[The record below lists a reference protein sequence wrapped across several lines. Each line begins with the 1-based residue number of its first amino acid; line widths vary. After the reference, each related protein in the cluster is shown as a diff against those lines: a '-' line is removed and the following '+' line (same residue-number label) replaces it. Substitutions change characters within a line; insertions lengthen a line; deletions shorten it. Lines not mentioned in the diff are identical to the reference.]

1 MTAYILKRT
10 GYSFLVVLGVLVLTF
25 VLFRVAAGDPAA
37 ALLGKNAS
45 PREIEDVRMRLDSGK
60 PLFWGRWVT
69 TEAYSSAV
77 FSEGASLPSSV
88 ALRGECVLK
97 KGYALM
103 RQGGMAVFK
112 SNFTPQAGVEV
123 TAAITF
129 KGDLSTAG
137 AKYSS
142 ASWRTIDLP
151 IDAGREFTV
160 ASAGEAAI
168 SSVRFHRN
176 QTNPW
181 DSQLIAALREIATVK
196 PVFPY
201 VRFFDFGRTL
211 VTREPIDSILWRGIG
226 PSLALTIP
234 IFFGDLLLSLVL
246 AMGTAAFRGSWL
258 DKSILIVSV
267 ASMSVSYLVYIIFAQ
282 WYLAYY
288 CGWFPVWGWGSLK
301 YLALPVLVGI
311 VSGFGGGVR
320 FYRSVFL
327 EQLGKEYLRTAVAKG
342 CSTFSVY
349 FKHLLRNAMIPI
361 ITRVA
366 AVLPFLFTG
375 SLLLEKFFGIPGLG
389 YAGISALE
397 NADLQ
402 LLKALVVIGS
412 IIFVVVNLLADI
424 AYAWADPRIRL
435 G

>member
-1 MTAYILKRT
+1 MTAYILRRT
-10 GYSFLVVLGVLVLTF
+10 AYSFLVVLGVLVLTF

-69 TEAYSSAV
+69 TEAYSSVV

-97 KGYALM
+97 KGYCLM

-112 SNFTPQAGVEV
+112 SNFTPQADVEV
-123 TAAITF
+123 TATITF
-129 KGDLSTAG
+129 KGDLSPAG
-137 AKYSS
+137 ETHSS
-142 ASWRTIDLP
+142 ASWRTINLH

-160 ASAGEAAI
+160 ASSGEAAI
-168 SSVRFHRN
+168 ASVRFHRN
-176 QTNPW
+176 QANPW
-181 DSQLIAALREIATVK
+181 DSQLIAALCEIATVK

-211 VTREPIDSILWRGIG
+211 VTREPIDAILWRGIG

-342 CSTFSVY
+342 CSAFSVY

-412 IIFVVVNLLADI
+412 IIFVAVNLLADI

>member
-1 MTAYILKRT
+1 MFAYIVRRTAYSVLI
-10 GYSFLVVLGVLVLTF
+10 VLGVLALTF

-45 PREIEDVRMRLDSGK
+45 PREIEEVRIRLASGK
-60 PLFWGRWVT
+60 PLFWGRHVA
-69 TEAYSSAV
+69 TEACSSAV
-77 FSEGASLPSSV
+77 FSENSSLPPGIGLKDGCE
-88 ALRGECVLK
+88 LREDSCRVKNGSI
-97 KGYALM
+97 
-103 RQGGMAVFK
+103 VFK
-112 SNFTPQAGVEV
+112 SNFTPPSGVEV
-123 TAAITF
+123 TAKIVF
-129 KGDLSTAG
+129 KGELAVSGTKLS
-137 AKYSS
+137 SE
-142 ASWRTIDLP
+142 SWRT
-151 IDAGREFTV
+151 AHVRVETGRDCVIESV
-160 ASAGEAAI
+160 GDGCEIASVCFLRSQE
-168 SSVRFHRN
+168 
-176 QTNPW
+176 NPW
-181 DSQLIAALREIATVK
+181 DSQFVAAMKEIVSFK
-196 PVFPY
+196 SDFPY

-211 VTREPIDSILWRGIG
+211 VTREPIDRILTRGIG

-234 IFFGDLLLSLVL
+234 IFVGDLLLSVVL
-246 AMGTAAFRGSWL
+246 AMIAAAFRGSWV
-258 DKSILIVSV
+258 DKCVLIVSV
-267 ASMSVSYLVYIIFAQ
+267 ASMSISYLVYIIFAQ

-288 CGWFPVWGWGSLK
+288 YGWFPVWGWGSLK

-311 VSGFGGGVR
+311 VTGFGGGVR

-327 EQLGKEYLRTAVAKG
+327 EQLGKEYLRTAWAKG

-375 SLLLEKFFGIPGLG
+375 SLLLERFFGIPGLG

-435 G
+435 S